1 MVEDQIMNGLEGR
14 RQEGL
19 EMDVDVPDGSV
30 GKVYRTVNRDLDHDL
45 KEQVV
50 L

>member
-1 MVEDQIMNGLEGR
+1 MVEDPIMSGLEE

-19 EMDVDVPDGSV
+19 EMSVDVPDGSV
-30 GKVYRTVNRDLDHDL
+30 DKVYRTVNRDLDHDL